1 MEANN
6 NINPR
11 YLSFST
17 DEVQHIL
24 AGVEHIDEVPTDE
37 SEYPVMSKGVKKEI
51 DNRLAV
57 AKEEDVRS
65 IVTNYIQP

>member
-11 YLSFST
+11 YLSYST

-24 AGVEHIDEVPTDE
+24 TGVEHIDEEPTDE

-57 AKEEDVRS
+57 AKEEDIRS

>member
-1 MEANN
+1 MEANK

-17 DEVQHIL
+17 DEVQRIL

-37 SEYPVMSKGVKKEI
+37 SEYPVMSKGVKEEI